1 MDKFPTDIDS
11 VTAMW
16 VTNTLADIA
25 ELDQPDYKQEYN
37 KFVMEL
43 YGTSKAMM
51 PSQLTRNRIASI
63 MAEHYFQIMGGYPPS
78 NILDKL
84 ADYCL
89 LEDIKSVNKKKSDE
103 NRFLSEKQQNRRA
116 SREYCVSTNNTLFDF
131 LYSKYTLQLDSLS
144 KVSTMEVEQ

>member
-11 VTAMW
+11 VTSLW
-16 VTNTLADIA
+16 VTNTLAEIA
-25 ELDQPDYKQEYN
+25 ELEQPEYKQEYN

-51 PSQLTRNRIASI
+51 PSQQARNRIASI
-63 MAEHYFQIMGGYPPS
+63 MAEHYLTTMGGYPPS